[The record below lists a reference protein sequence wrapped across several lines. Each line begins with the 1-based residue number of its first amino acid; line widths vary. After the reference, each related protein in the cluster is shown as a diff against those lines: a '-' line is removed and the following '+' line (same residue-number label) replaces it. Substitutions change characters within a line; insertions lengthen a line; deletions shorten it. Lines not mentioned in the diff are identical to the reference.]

1 MLSLYEQLIAAYQ
14 GPIFTVEPFNKLHLL
29 IRSFM
34 LLSVNAILPVKAK
47 PERLYAL
54 VDVNN
59 IYVSCEQ
66 LFNPKLKGIPLEAMD
81 AIAAIRP

>member
-14 GPIFTVEPFNKLHLL
+14 GAIFTVELFNKLHLL

-34 LLSVNAILPVKAK
+34 LLSVNAILRVKAK

-66 LFNPKLKGIPLEAMD
+66 LFNSKLKGLPLEATD